1 VQLGVERERYIRDEY
16 VGMLNQETNC
26 DFFTTPNFLYYF
38 HGYPISTYAHLDD
51 HIILSLSLS
60 LCTQHH
66 FPLIDERVVVSDKS
80 IEIACDFNIDK
91 KERHMDARSSEGGSV
106 LYSYNPL
113 PTPKMPP
120 KHRTPLNIA

>member
-16 VGMLNQETNC
+16 VEETNC

-51 HIILSLSLS
+51 HIILSLSLYTTS
-60 LCTQHH
+60 

-80 IEIACDFNIDK
+80 IEIVCDFNIDK